1 MLTTRKGRK
10 LRLEYNGNV
19 IAEYQAEAADLPREG
34 ISPLYRRG
42 GYLHPV
48 FTPKGKLVTDDF
60 PLQHTHHHGIWF
72 PWTNA
77 RFQERKPDFWN
88 MGGGTGR
95 VDFVK
100 LDKAW
105 SGPVH
110 GGFRAV
116 HRFDDLTVKPAK
128 AVLQETWE
136 VRVCLTGGARPKWIF
151 DLTSTQTCAGPSP
164 LICRSIDTAAQAFAE
179 IARGITRRI
188 TRPGSSQP
196 MASATANRPTPRG
209 RAGVIWVARW
219 RARRRGWQSSGTG

>member
-1 MLTTRKGRK
+1 M
-10 LRLEYNGNV
+10 
-19 IAEYQAEAADLPREG
+19 
-34 ISPLYRRG
+34 
-42 GYLHPV
+42 
-48 FTPKGKLVTDDF
+48 VTDDF

-136 VRVCLTGGARPKWIF
+136 VRVYALTGGARPKWI
-151 DLTSTQTCAGPSP
+151 LISP
-164 LICRSIDTAAQAFAE
+164 ARRPAPAIALDPAAVSIRRPRRSRKS
-179 IARGITRRI
+179 RGITRRI

-196 MASATANRPTPRG
+196 PASATANRPTPRG

-219 RARRRGWQSSGTG
+219 RARRRGWQSSGTRIISAHRSQCGYIRRSRFSISHRNNSAIWPSNPTGLT